1 MDKLADNLRYY
12 RKSKKYTQEEIANKL
27 DISTSVYGFYE
38 QGRNTPPFDKL
49 KQLSKLYGITL
60 AELTGEPADNV
71 EMIGRA
77 VAMKR
82 YPYVDSPISAGN
94 PMNVEGNKNLPH
106 LDVPDYILGKYA
118 DSKDIYFMRVNGES
132 MNKVIP
138 DDSLIAVQRN
148 VELQTLKQGDI
159 VIYRTSSYEYSVK
172 RFYTVDDYIIF
183 KPFSTNPAYKD
194 RIFSKNDNVEILGKV
209 VQYSVTL

>member
-1 MDKLADNLRYY
+1 
-12 RKSKKYTQEEIANKL
+12 
-27 DISTSVYGFYE
+27 
-38 QGRNTPPFDKL
+38 
-49 KQLSKLYGITL
+49 
-60 AELTGEPADNV
+60 
-71 EMIGRA
+71 
-77 VAMKR
+77 
-82 YPYVDSPISAGN
+82 
-94 PMNVEGNKNLPH
+94 
-106 LDVPDYILGKYA
+106 
-118 DSKDIYFMRVNGES
+118 MRVNDES

-172 RFYTVDDYIIF
+172 RFYTEGDYIIF